1 MAVAYK
7 GFELSIA
14 DAVTFETKQIIRKFE
29 YTITDKVNYPS
40 TGDNKTLE
48 QCKESLLR
56 VTADYE
62 KVTGIC
68 YDDTAQERGYRLI
81 QNVFPLMLKIN
92 IKPASGECLKI
103 RADNNK
109 FAISSSGLIWTLYNA
124 DLSRISGSYYF
135 NITYTSGAGHCG
147 FLAVTD
153 FDGHDI
159 VFGKSATYID
169 IEGRYSLGERY
180 KIDSGSVYLSQDA
193 CDWLNSIGPIIQST
207 DPYFSGGTS
216 EPGGG
221 EGTFEDESDGIDFP
235 SKPTI
240 SAVDTGFLTIYIP
253 TLQELTSLSRY
264 LWNSDATTIDFW
276 KKLVADPMDLILGLN
291 MLPFEIESS
300 GSKSVVVGLIDTEI
314 DMQYTTDQY
323 VEIDCG
329 SIHIDKFW
337 DAYLDSDPYTR
348 FELYLPYCG
357 THPIM
362 ADEVTGKDIAVKYLV
377 DILSGSCV
385 AFVKC
390 GDNVLYQFAGNCAA
404 QIPVTA
410 NQFSDMVRSAIS
422 VASAIGTMVATS
434 GATAPMGLTSIAS
447 TATNSSALKP
457 AVEKSGAVSGMSG
470 QLAIQ
475 TPYLIITRPRQCIP
489 MDQNKFIGYPS
500 YVTMTLSDLTGFNV
514 VSEIHI
520 EGVPATSAELDEL
533 ESIIKEG
540 AIYG

>member
-1 MAVAYK
+1 MGTIFKGLYLFPISDTISMSVPYFESDILSTTSNYANLIRNEINPIVAAMSIQGNILNSKKDNIAYNCTGTFYNTVMGLYFFPSSGTYYVNTSTSASRAVVFSAAVGGYYGGVNFVMLVK
-7 GFELSIA
+7 TGDDKFCIGRIGYTFFNADAQAGFGLSIP
-14 DAVTFETKQIIRKFE
+14 
-29 YTITDKVNYPS
+29 TDKPGYAVYDGTVTSLNVLNTYNQSSILLSIHNYFVNNPPKPS
-40 TGDNKTLE
+40 
-48 QCKESLLR
+48 
-56 VTADYE
+56 
-62 KVTGIC
+62 
-68 YDDTAQERGYRLI
+68 
-81 QNVFPLMLKIN
+81 PL
-92 IKPASGECLKI
+92 
-103 RADNNK
+103 
-109 FAISSSGLIWTLYNA
+109 
-124 DLSRISGSYYF
+124 
-135 NITYTSGAGHCG
+135 
-147 FLAVTD
+147 
-153 FDGHDI
+153 
-159 VFGKSATYID
+159 
-169 IEGRYSLGERY
+169 
-180 KIDSGSVYLSQDA
+180 Q
-193 CDWLNSIGPIIQST
+193 QT
-207 DPYFSGGTS
+207 DPYASGGNS

-291 MLPFEIESS
+291 ILPFEIESS

-385 AFVKC
+385 ASVKC

-489 MDQNKFIGYPS
+489 ENQNKFIGYPS

-514 VSEIHI
+514 VSDIHI

>member
-1 MAVAYK
+1 MNGYIDSHISERVN
-7 GFELSIA
+7 LSGLA
-14 DAVTFETKQIIRKFE
+14 MVKDENMGALSNVQI
-29 YTITDKVNYPS
+29 
-40 TGDNKTLE
+40 
-48 QCKESLLR
+48 
-56 VTADYE
+56 
-62 KVTGIC
+62 
-68 YDDTAQERGYRLI
+68 
-81 QNVFPLMLKIN
+81 VFPLAVPNLVNNTGVAAKLKLVAANNSFAVSSRTIPAG
-92 IKPASGECLKI
+92 KRCFASGTQGESYILYDENGVNLNLTLPLTG
-103 RADNNK
+103 AGDAANTVA
-109 FAISSSGLIWTLYNA
+109 FAIDNFDGTVAPSTVRVCQAII
-124 DLSRISGSYYF
+124 ISAIAGDPYSSYY
-135 NITYTSGAGHCG
+135 NLYAQSVTITQAH
-147 FLAVTD
+147 AN
-153 FDGHDI
+153 
-159 VFGKSATYID
+159 
-169 IEGRYSLGERY
+169 
-180 KIDSGSVYLSQDA
+180 
-193 CDWLNSIGPIIQST
+193 WLNNISPLVPPPT
-207 DPYFSGGTS
+207 DPYNAGGTS

-300 GSKSVVVGLIDTEI
+300 GTKSVVVGLIDTDI

-362 ADEVTGKDIAVKYLV
+362 ADEVTGKDIAVKFLV

-385 AFVKC
+385 ASVKC

-404 QIPVTA
+404 QIPITA

-422 VASAIGTMVATS
+422 IASAIGTMVATS

-489 MDQNKFIGYPS
+489 ENQNKFIGYPS

-514 VSEIHI
+514 VSDIHF

>member
-1 MAVAYK
+1 MATTFK
-7 GFELSIA
+7 GLYLFPLTDSVNMSCLYFESDISATGSYEITLRQEI
-14 DAVTFETKQIIRKFE
+14 DAIIRTMSNVQGSVLNARKNKISYACTEHFHNTNMNVYFVPE
-29 YTITDKVNYPS
+29 FDGTYYVNIS
-40 TGDNKTLE
+40 D
-48 QCKESLLR
+48 R
-56 VTADYE
+56 VIGGTQILPAPGTAYIA
-62 KVTGIC
+62 GIC
-68 YDDTAQERGYRLI
+68 FLI
-81 QNVFPLMLKIN
+81 LAKTQDNHF
-92 IKPASGECLKI
+92 CLG
-103 RADNNK
+103 RV
-109 FAISSSGLIWTLYNA
+109 
-124 DLSRISGSYYF
+124 SYIL
-135 NITYTSGAGHCG
+135 N
-147 FLAVTD
+147 
-153 FDGHDI
+153 
-159 VFGKSATYID
+159 
-169 IEGRYSLGERY
+169 
-180 KIDSGSVYLSQDA
+180 SQDA
-193 CDWLNSIGPIIQST
+193 SDRLGLSAPSGATPGYASLDMPTSPTVSLYTYNVSTAARYVSDYFTGNPPVPSPIQQT
-207 DPYFSGGTS
+207 DPYAAGGNS
-216 EPGGG
+216 ESGGG

-235 SKPTI
+235 PKPSI

-300 GSKSVVVGLIDTEI
+300 GSKSVVVGMIDTNI
-314 DMQYTTDQY
+314 DMQYTNDQY

-390 GDNVLYQFAGNCAA
+390 GDSVLYQFAGNCAA

-489 MDQNKFIGYPS
+489 ENQNKFIGYPS

-514 VSEIHI
+514 VSDIHI